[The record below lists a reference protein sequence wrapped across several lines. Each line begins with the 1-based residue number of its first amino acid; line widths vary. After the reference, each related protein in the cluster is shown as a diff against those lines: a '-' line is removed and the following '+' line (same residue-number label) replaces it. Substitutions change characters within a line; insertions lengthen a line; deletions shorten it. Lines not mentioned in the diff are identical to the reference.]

1 MGIGMVVMTVVV
13 GAMGM
18 IVVVVMVMPV
28 PVIMMIVVMVMVMAG
43 SAGADAFDVVVV
55 ALLGEADLGLEAQ
68 HLLAILAEL
77 AVHQVLAVEDLLHA
91 LGKGVQHGGVVVQ
104 IARLHELDLRR
115 SDEHTSEL
123 QSLMRSSYA
132 VF

>member
-77 AVHQVLAVEDLLHA
+77 AVHQVHAVEDLLHA
-91 LGKGVQHGGVVVQ
+91 LGEIGRAAGRVRGWQDG
-104 IARLHELDLRR
+104 
-115 SDEHTSEL
+115 
-123 QSLMRSSYA
+123 
-132 VF
+132 

>member
-43 SAGADAFDVVVV
+43 SAGADAFAVVVV
-55 ALLGEADLGLEAQ
+55 ALLGEADLGLEPQ
-68 HLLAILAEL
+68 HLPAILAAL

-91 LGKGVQHGGVVVQ
+91 RGTGVQHGGVVVHLASSPQ
-104 IARLHELDLRR
+104 PDLRVR
-115 SDEHTSEL
+115 
-123 QSLMRSSYA
+123 
-132 VF
+132 

>member
-55 ALLGEADLGLEAQ
+55 ALLGEADLGLDAQ

-77 AVHQVLAVEDLLHA
+77 AVHQVLAVEDRIHA
-91 LGKGVQHGGVVVQ
+91 LGKSVQQ
-104 IARLHELDLRR
+104 IGRAE
-115 SDEHTSEL
+115 EHTSEL
-123 QSLMRSSYA
+123 QSLMRISYA
-132 VF
+132 VFCLKKKKKH